1 MSSAEDEEEYTFVHE
16 KDKEVDFKEQVPVTK
31 DTKVDDKDGEKAES
45 SSSDAD
51 EENEEKEMP
60 KLEST
65 DSEVFELV
73 SSGLRSRHQATCGP
87 CGSACSFDPLEM
99 RDSDSTFEEEYAK
112 INRDLDEEPANL
124 HRWRAWLSMFF
135 LVVMTGPPIAA
146 FFLTAKE
153 WVDPLVRFVPADDSE
168 QVKDIFFGGTA
179 WLVSCITNKSATKP
193 PRVLE
198 AAAEVLRPRGVR
210 VARVHCWHPIETKKG
225 KRTLAQRFGFREK
238 PPVVMATN
246 GKAPPTF
253 LAATGLNAEAL
264 AAKVLAA
271 VIPDAELPK
280 ASIRDGK
287 RSTSR
292 RVDPVGKRPEKMEEN
307 LENEEAAEGFEVVQ
321 EEEDIN
327 LDEA

>member
-1 MSSAEDEEEYTFVHE
+1 M
-16 KDKEVDFKEQVPVTK
+16 
-31 DTKVDDKDGEKAES
+31 
-45 SSSDAD
+45 
-51 EENEEKEMP
+51 
-60 KLEST
+60 
-65 DSEVFELV
+65 
-73 SSGLRSRHQATCGP
+73 
-87 CGSACSFDPLEM
+87 
-99 RDSDSTFEEEYAK
+99 
-112 INRDLDEEPANL
+112 
-124 HRWRAWLSMFF
+124 
-135 LVVMTGPPIAA
+135 
-146 FFLTAKE
+146 
-153 WVDPLVRFVPADDSE
+153 
-168 QVKDIFFGGTA
+168 
-179 WLVSCITNKSATKP
+179 VSCITNKSATKP

-287 RSTSR
+287 CLAWNDSGPWADFRLYVRTGVRMSLDVFCVSHHAPSQSVPPLAEAKYFQASRSCWQ
-292 RVDPVGKRPEKMEEN
+292 
-307 LENEEAAEGFEVVQ
+307 AARKNGGHGAPQ
-321 EEEDIN
+321 LIRH
-327 LDEA
+327 

>member
-1 MSSAEDEEEYTFVHE
+1 MIPHSPD
-16 KDKEVDFKEQVPVTK
+16 
-31 DTKVDDKDGEKAES
+31 
-45 SSSDAD
+45 
-51 EENEEKEMP
+51 
-60 KLEST
+60 
-65 DSEVFELV
+65 EVFELV

-271 VIPDAELPK
+271 VIPDAELLK

-287 RSTSR
+287 CLAWNDSGPWADFRLYVRTGVRMSLDVFCVFHHAVCGVCLLVNMHHCGGSITVSA
-292 RVDPVGKRPEKMEEN
+292 PVG
-307 LENEEAAEGFEVVQ
+307 LGEVLPGESTPLASGQ
-321 EEEDIN
+321 KKWRTWGTPID
-327 LDEA
+327 